1 MDPIEESILFQARGR
16 PSGYCERSH
25 SFHQVN
31 YEQIKITR
39 RDARTHRSPYDIG

>member
-1 MDPIEESILFQARGR
+1 MDPTEEPILFQARGR
-16 PSGYCERSH
+16 PSGHCERGH

-39 RDARTHRSPYDIG
+39 RDARTHSSPHDIG